1 METSTHRIPRS
12 SGAIRVATVALALA
26 TVFAGI
32 GTTTAQAAE
41 RDRGHDR
48 GHHERYRGRGHG
60 YDHGYVYASPD
71 AYYAPPPVEV
81 YSPPP
86 PSPGIN
92 FVFPLH
98 IR

>member
-1 METSTHRIPRS
+1 MKTSMKRL
-12 SGAIRVATVALALA
+12 GGVVRVTAAVLALA
-26 TVFAGI
+26 TAFGGLAV
-32 GTTTAQAAE
+32 TSAQAN
-41 RDRGHDR
+41 DHD
-48 GHHERYRGRGHG
+48 RGRGH
-60 YDHGYVYASPD
+60 YDHRHYRDHGRGYYYEQPQG
-71 AYYAPPPVEV
+71 YYAPPPVEV